1 MEPKMEALQPTE
13 RTRLKRL
20 PQRGSYDRETVYRI
34 IDNALFC
41 HVGFIHNDAPFVVP
55 TLHVRIGAQLYV
67 HGSAAS
73 RMLRTAAGGVPL
85 CVTVT
90 HVDGL
95 VLARSAFHHSINYR
109 SAVILGVAQEVTDP
123 EAKLHV
129 LHALVEHVVPGRWQ
143 DARPPH
149 PKELAATSVLG
160 LPITEASAKIRPG
173 GPGDDAE
180 DYALPIWAGVIPL
193 KMATGE
199 PIADERLMGGVE
211 VPEYVANY
219 LLPDARRDSNGNAGG
234 TDLR

>member
-1 MEPKMEALQPTE
+1 MEALQPTE

-20 PQRGSYDRETVYRI
+20 PQRGSYDRETVYQI
-34 IDNALFC
+34 IDRAVFC
-41 HVGFIHNDAPFVVP
+41 HVGFVHNGTPFVVP
-55 TLHVRIGAQLYV
+55 TLHVRIGERLYV

-73 RMLRTAAGGVPL
+73 RMLRAAAGGIPL

-95 VLARSAFHHSINYR
+95 ILARSAFHHSINYR
-109 SAVILGVAQEVTDP
+109 SAVILGVAEEVTDP
-123 EAKLHV
+123 DAKLSA
-129 LHALVEHVVPGRWQ
+129 LHALVEHVFPGRWQ

-160 LPITEASAKIRPG
+160 LPITEASAKVRTG
-173 GPGDDAE
+173 GPSEEAE

-193 KMATGE
+193 KIATGAAV
-199 PIADERLMGGVE
+199 ADQRLMGGVE

-219 LLPDARRDSNGNAGG
+219 LLPDARRDSNGKAGR
-234 TDLR
+234 TNLR